1 MRGAAWLLLC
11 AAASPMLAG
20 AYLQS
25 DNWVVQEHAPG
36 VIPIYSGQLY
46 EPMVNPFRWTWYAIP
61 LLSIDE
67 DNATVYHNLLVEI
80 DAVDMHTVPGG
91 GGELFWATFDVMVV
105 NESLPAN
112 AQTEELGPV
121 ETGAPTC
128 WFNEVCP
135 GGYYARYAKAARVTT
150 SFGYNAS
157 SPGGQVT
164 LACVGIRMCTHTAL
178 DCALHCA
185 LHCALQCALHC
196 ALHAHHRSRRCAPC
210 TSASASRACRQAS
223 CGTPFARPHSRA

>member
-1 MRGAAWLLLC
+1 MRATAWLFLW
-11 AAASPMLAG
+11 AAASPMLAH

-25 DNWVVQEHAPG
+25 DNWVVQEYVPG
-36 VIPIYSGQLY
+36 IIPIHSGQLY
-46 EPMVNPFRWTWYAIP
+46 EKMVNPFRWTWYAIP

-91 GGELFWATFDVMVV
+91 GGVLQWSSFDVMVV

-150 SFGYNAS
+150 SFGYNAT

-164 LACVGIRMCTHTAL
+164 VRMGMPMSMCTYT
-178 DCALHCA
+178 ALHCA
-185 LHCALQCALHC
+185 LHVHCTARCTALRAARALHV
-196 ALHAHHRSRRCAPC
+196 HYR
-210 TSASASRACRQAS
+210 
-223 CGTPFARPHSRA
+223 

>member
-1 MRGAAWLLLC
+1 MRRAARLLLC

-25 DNWVVQEHAPG
+25 DNWVVQDYAALGQMPNENE
-36 VIPIYSGQLY
+36 VSVVPIYSGQLY
-46 EPMVNPFRWTWYAIP
+46 ERMVNPFRWTWYAIP

-91 GGELFWATFDVMVV
+91 GGVLQWSSFDVMVV

-150 SFGYNAS
+150 SFGYNAT

-164 LACVGIRMCTHTAL
+164 VRMGMPMCTYT
-178 DCALHCA
+178 ALHCA
-185 LHCALQCALHC
+185 LHVHCTARCTALRAARALHV
-196 ALHAHHRSRRCAPC
+196 HYR
-210 TSASASRACRQAS
+210 
-223 CGTPFARPHSRA
+223 